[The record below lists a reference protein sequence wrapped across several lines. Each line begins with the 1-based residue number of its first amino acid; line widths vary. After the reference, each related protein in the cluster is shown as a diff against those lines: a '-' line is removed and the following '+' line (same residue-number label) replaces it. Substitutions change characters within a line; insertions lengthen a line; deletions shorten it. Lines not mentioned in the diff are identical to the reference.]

1 MRPPEGPRSA
11 LPVAGQLALVGAAPD
26 MWVQC
31 PFGMLELPEPEPLP
45 EELELPE
52 PPEEVPDELEDPDE
66 AELAGEVVVVVEALV
81 SAWATAATPPTKLP
95 ARATVA
101 KTCFSLIFMF
111 TSFLVAL
118 PTTASTARLR
128 CSCGGHEEGLAI
140 RNGGWA
146 SDRRRPP
153 ASCTSTLCA
162 PASTTKRDRRWARR

>member
-31 PFGMLELPEPEPLP
+31 PFGM
-45 EELELPE
+45 LELPE